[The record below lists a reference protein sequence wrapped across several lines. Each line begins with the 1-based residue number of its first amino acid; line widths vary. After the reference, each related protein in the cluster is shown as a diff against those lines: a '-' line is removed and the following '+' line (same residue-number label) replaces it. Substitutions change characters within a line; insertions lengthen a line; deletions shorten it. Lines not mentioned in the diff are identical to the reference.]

1 MKKIVAGLGLLAC
14 TLFADLKWVEF
25 DAALEEAQKT
35 NKLVMVMLSREDCPA
50 CEYMKDIVFEDAN
63 IEKEIAQ
70 NFIPVY
76 LDIHND
82 FIPDGLPY
90 IGTPTFHFM
99 NAHEIKKGRID
110 GGMNVKDFMQELE
123 NAKANHKK

>member
-1 MKKIVAGLGLLAC
+1 MKKIVLALALLGS
-14 TLFADLKWVEF
+14 TLFADIKWVGF
-25 DAALEEAQKT
+25 DDAIEVAKENGKI
-35 NKLVMVMLSREDCPA
+35 VMVMLGREECPA
-50 CEYMKDIVFEDAN
+50 CEYMKDIVFKDTKVKA
-63 IEKEIAQ
+63 EIAE

-99 NAHEIKKGRID
+99 NEYQIKKGRID
-110 GGMNVKDFMQELE
+110 GGVNVADFMQEIE
-123 NAKANHKK
+123 KVKAKK

>member
-50 CEYMKDIVFEDAN
+50 CEYMKDIVFEDAKV
-63 IEKEIAQ
+63 ESEIAQ

>member
-1 MKKIVAGLGLLAC
+1 MKKIVLALALLGS
-14 TLFADLKWVEF
+14 TLFADIKWVGF
-25 DAALEEAQKT
+25 DDAIEVAKENGKI
-35 NKLVMVMLSREDCPA
+35 VMVMLGREECPA
-50 CEYMKDIVFEDAN
+50 CEYMKDIVFKDTKVQA
-63 IEKEIAQ
+63 EIAE

-99 NAHEIKKGRID
+99 NEYQIKKGRID
-110 GGMNVKDFMQELE
+110 GGVNVADFMQEIE
-123 NAKANHKK
+123 KVKAKK

>member
-1 MKKIVAGLGLLAC
+1 MKKIIVAFLVVTSSLV
-14 TLFADLKWVEF
+14 ADIKWVSF
-25 DAALEEAQKT
+25 DAALESAKESK
-35 NKLVMVMLSREDCPA
+35 KLIMVMLGREDCPA
-50 CEYMKDIVFEDAN
+50 CEYMKDIVFKDTKVQA
-63 IEKEIAQ
+63 EIAE

-99 NAHEIKKGRID
+99 NEYQIKKGRID
-110 GGMNVKDFMQELE
+110 GGVNVADFMQEIE
-123 NAKANHKK
+123 KVKAKK